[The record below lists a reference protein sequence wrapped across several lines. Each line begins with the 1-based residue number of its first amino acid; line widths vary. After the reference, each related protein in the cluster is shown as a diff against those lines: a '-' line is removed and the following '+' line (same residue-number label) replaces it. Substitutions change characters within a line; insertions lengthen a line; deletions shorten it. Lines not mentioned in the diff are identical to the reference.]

1 MRLQR
6 AGVWLLGW
14 VLLTA
19 TSLSG
24 AGAQTLPGI
33 APPDPPTA
41 LILDDAAPPMSRFV
55 EVTEASGAT
64 RPGIVE
70 LDLPALPAVVVSLP
84 GSDEALVAAEA
95 AAPAGSVAAAEPVAP
110 PTPFA
115 PAAPIAA
122 AAPVATTSP
131 WPDLP
136 PPAPVFVT
144 QSDLLPAAIEMRLRD
159 PKLPLP
165 PKLSRRDREAIAA
178 FYAAR
183 DNRPLWIEGGDWN
196 RAASALIVR
205 LERADEDALDPAEYP
220 IPGFGPA
227 RKPLAAADLAEA
239 DLKLSAA
246 AYLYARDAR
255 GGRLDPARISALI
268 TPKLEIPGPDAVLAE
283 LAASPEPGDA
293 LQGYNPA
300 YPGYRRLRAKL
311 AEIRANRPAGPMARL
326 TGRLGIATQA
336 VADLGPQ
343 GRSASR
349 IPAASS
355 ARLEGDLVANMERWR
370 WLAADV
376 PARAIDVNVPEF
388 RLRLTENGHVSH
400 EARVI
405 TGRPATPTPIFSGT
419 MEYAI
424 VNPSW
429 FIPPS
434 ILRNEILPGLAKDP
448 NYAAK
453 RGYQVVRRGKS
464 ISVRQPP
471 GNRNAL
477 GYIKFMFP
485 NDHAVYLHDTPSRH
499 LFASGSRAF
508 SHGCVRVQNPF
519 ELGGLIL
526 GGTWT
531 EARLKRLVGSG
542 ERTIFLAEKLPVNM
556 TYFTVSVDES
566 GEVHSF
572 DDVYGYNR
580 RIRVALGQGA

>member
-1 MRLQR
+1 MRSQR
-6 AGVWLLGW
+6 AGIWLFAGWLLS
-14 VLLTA
+14 A

-24 AGAQTLPGI
+24 ASADTLAGI
-33 APPDPPTA
+33 APPDPPAA
-41 LILDDAAPPMSRFV
+41 LILGDAAPARSRDAAEDGTAV
-55 EVTEASGAT
+55 G
-64 RPGIVE
+64 PGLAAI
-70 LDLPALPAVVVSLP
+70 DLPAPPAVVVSLP
-84 GSDEALVAAEA
+84 GAGEAPSAPEPFA
-95 AAPAGSVAAAEPVAP
+95 AASVAATEPSTAAGPVASGP
-110 PTPFA
+110 PA
-115 PAAPIAA
+115 
-122 AAPVATTSP
+122 SP

-136 PPAPVFVT
+136 PAAPLVVT
-144 QSDLLPAAIEMRLRD
+144 QADLLPAAIELRLRD

-165 PKLSRRDREAIAA
+165 PRLSRRDREAIAA
-178 FYAAR
+178 FYAER
-183 DNRPLWIEGGDWN
+183 DHRPLWVEGGDWS
-196 RAASALIVR
+196 RAASALVVR
-205 LERADEDALDPAEYP
+205 LEHADEDGLDPAEYP
-220 IPGFGPA
+220 IPGFGPS

-239 DLKLSAA
+239 ELKLSAA

-268 TPKLEIPGPDAVLAE
+268 TPTMDIPGPGAVLAT

-300 YPGYRRLRAKL
+300 YAGYRHLKAKL
-311 AEIRANRPAGPMARL
+311 AEIRANRPAGPTARL
-326 TGRLGIATQA
+326 TGRSGIVAQA
-336 VADLGPQ
+336 VADLGAE
-343 GRSASR
+343 GRAASR
-349 IPAASS
+349 IPAPSS
-355 ARLEGDLVANMERWR
+355 ASLEGDLVANMERWR

-376 PARAIDVNVPEF
+376 PARSIDVNVPEF
-388 RLRLTENGHVSH
+388 RLRLTENGRVSH

-434 ILRNEILPGLAKDP
+434 IMRNEILPGLAKDP

-531 EARLKRLVGSG
+531 EARLKKLIGSG
-542 ERTIFLAEKLPVNM
+542 ERTIFLREKLPVNL
-556 TYFTVSVDES
+556 TYFTVSVDEA
-566 GEVHSF
+566 GNVHSF

-580 RIRVALGQGA
+580 RVRVALGLGA